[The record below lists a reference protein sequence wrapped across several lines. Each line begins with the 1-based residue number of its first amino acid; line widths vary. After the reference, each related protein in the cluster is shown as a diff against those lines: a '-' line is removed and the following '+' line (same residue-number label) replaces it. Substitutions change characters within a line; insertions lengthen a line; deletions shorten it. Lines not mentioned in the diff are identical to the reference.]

1 MKMLTIRLLLC
12 TTTAAIMQSSYADT
26 TIELVNREND
36 RIQQN
41 IQDRLRYE
49 QEQLLQSD
57 RIGTRI
63 EIAESEKKQ
72 TEKGPCISISK
83 IIVEGVTALSKKTI
97 DHIIQP
103 YQGQCI
109 DSQSIELIMTNLTAA
124 YLSQGYATTR
134 IYLPEQDLK
143 SGVLRLNVEEG
154 KLAELRLTDAAKG
167 TISLKTAIIAAEGK
181 LLNLRDL
188 EQALD
193 QINRLQSNHASM
205 NIYPGNNAG
214 ESIVEFNNQ
223 QRKRLNGYF
232 VYDNHGQDATGRNQA
247 ALGLSL
253 DNPLGLNDLI
263 NISYNRSL
271 PFKHDRQ
278 DSYAAS
284 AFYAVPLGYQ
294 TVSLSAS
301 RSEYDSM
308 VNTQF
313 NQLHSNGKT
322 NTYSGRLDSLLYRG
336 MDNQLRA
343 NIALNHKDT
352 QSFLED
358 LKLDVSSRKLSVLD
372 VGINYSDLLFSGV
385 FNINLGYSRGLDIL
399 NALKDPAN
407 LAKEM
412 PKAQFEKM
420 IYGLSYF
427 KPFVMRGHDFSIS
440 SNFTGQY
447 AFNPLYGS
455 EQYSIGSLYS
465 VRGFNQSSI
474 SGDSGYSIKNNL
486 NLNKVYRLNG
496 SPLIAKYY
504 LGFDYGK
511 VENKENSNMVGE
523 LSSITLGSGFNIKNM
538 SLELMITQPLHKPNY
553 MQKPDTDFFFATTV
567 TF

>member
-1 MKMLTIRLLLC
+1 M
-12 TTTAAIMQSSYADT
+12 
-26 TIELVNREND
+26 
-36 RIQQN
+36 
-41 IQDRLRYE
+41 
-49 QEQLLQSD
+49 
-57 RIGTRI
+57 
-63 EIAESEKKQ
+63 
-72 TEKGPCISISK
+72 
-83 IIVEGVTALSKKTI
+83 
-97 DHIIQP
+97 
-103 YQGQCI
+103 
-109 DSQSIELIMTNLTAA
+109 
-124 YLSQGYATTR
+124 
-134 IYLPEQDLK
+134 
-143 SGVLRLNVEEG
+143 
-154 KLAELRLTDAAKG
+154 
-167 TISLKTAIIAAEGK
+167 
-181 LLNLRDL
+181 
-188 EQALD
+188 
-193 QINRLQSNHASM
+193 
-205 NIYPGNNAG
+205 
-214 ESIVEFNNQ
+214 
-223 QRKRLNGYF
+223 
-232 VYDNHGQDATGRNQA
+232 
-247 ALGLSL
+247 
-253 DNPLGLNDLI
+253 
-263 NISYNRSL
+263 
-271 PFKHDRQ
+271 
-278 DSYAAS
+278 
-284 AFYAVPLGYQ
+284 
-294 TVSLSAS
+294 
-301 RSEYDSM
+301 
-308 VNTQF
+308 
-313 NQLHSNGKT
+313 
-322 NTYSGRLDSLLYRG
+322 
-336 MDNQLRA
+336 
-343 NIALNHKDT
+343 NHKDT

-399 NALKDPAN
+399 NALKDPAD

-553 MQKPDTDFFFATTV
+553 MQKADTDFFFATTV